1 MPRGQLYRCGSTFR
15 RNFVKQNLEKE
26 QIEQCTVEVAVQLC
40 TMAPVKRKV
49 GENLGSSFPA
59 TKRLRIDAKD
69 DSTAPKKRKDT
80 DKENVKPTRS
90 ETRPQ
95 PVSILKSEPP
105 AFPRGGAGL
114 LTPLEKKQIQAR
126 ATRDA
131 IAEHKRD
138 KDLFG
143 SPSKAAGD
151 SEGEESP
158 SDAEE
163 PVQKPGK
170 NVFTKKKR
178 QTIDGALHEPG
189 MRIESLTFKQL
200 TVGSLVL
207 GRVSRINP
215 RDLTIAL
222 PNNLTGTVPLTSIS
236 IALTERIEALLAK
249 EPIETDEVEE
259 EDSIDLHEYFNIG
272 QWLRVCISAVGGD
285 DATAKGHGKKNI
297 ELSVEPESANVGLEL
312 SNIIA
317 GCTIQGAV
325 TSVEDHGVAID
336 LGLAKGK
343 ATGFIPKKELSDY
356 PEWSNIKVGSVML
369 CIVTEI
375 TSNGRLV
382 KLSANKSHLGN
393 TKTSTLKMAPTI
405 DSFLPGTAVE
415 ILLTEVGLMGL
426 VGQVMGMLDVTA
438 DLLHSGAYEGDGNLQ
453 TRYAIGK
460 KVKGRLLYGLPLSE
474 TRKMGFSILK
484 DVLNLEDSNN
494 QMEKQKSYQISEII
508 PEATVTNVE
517 PRLGIYL
524 TLAPGVQGF
533 AHISRLADNKVDSI
547 SGQSGPYKIGTKH
560 KVRILEYNSV
570 DNLFLVS
577 LQPKVLAQPFLRLED
592 VLVGTKVSGK
602 IEKLLIGPAGI
613 TSLLVNLADGITG
626 LVPRIHFSDI
636 VLQHPEKKFRER
648 GSVTARVLST
658 DLAKQQIRLTLKKSL
673 VNSDQKIWKDFSEIA
688 VGDSS
693 PGSLVKVDTYGAIVH
708 FYGSV
713 KGFLPVSEMSEAYIK
728 DATEHFRVGQSLTV
742 HAMSVTPET
751 GRMTVSCREP
761 TSSNQSIDTTLISL
775 TPGTLVTGKVFEK
788 SEDDLLLRLK
798 ETGVIA
804 RLSVDHISDGSLKK
818 RKSALAKIRVGQ
830 DLQYLLVLEARAKQR
845 IVIVSNRSS
854 LLKASSDGT
863 LLRSFGD
870 LKEGATFTGLV
881 SNITSD
887 GVFVSF
893 ADGISG
899 LIPKT
904 QVPAESEE
912 MADFGIALLQP
923 IAAKVSSIDYR
934 NFPPRFWL
942 TMREGKDV
950 PGSPSVKS
958 NGASQPAGDL
968 IDPVDSSLKFL
979 SDLEVGKFTKARI
992 VSVKETQ
999 INVELAKGVQGRID
1013 VSAIFDSWDEIK
1025 DRKRPLQT
1033 FSAREIIDVK
1043 VLGAHDARNHRFLP
1057 LTHRVGKTPVL
1068 ELSAKAKD
1076 IKEPM
1081 REEVKLE
1088 NMKPGSSWLAFVNN
1102 IGDDC
1107 LWVNI
1112 SPNVRGRI
1120 RSVDAS
1126 DDLSL
1131 AADLEVNFPI
1141 GSALRVRVISVDVDR
1156 NRLDLSAKQG
1166 DPTAQV
1172 TLKDILKGTIIPGR
1186 ITKMSDRQLLIQVSE
1201 TVVGAVD
1208 LIDMA
1213 DDFTEVNLARYQK
1226 NDVVRVYVL
1235 DVDIPNKKIS
1245 LSLRPSKVLSSSLK
1259 VADTEVTS
1267 VQQLNVNDVVRGFV
1281 TNVADSGLFVSLG
1294 HKVTAHVRVS
1304 NLSDSF
1310 LKDWKD
1316 QFQRDQLVQGKLV
1329 SVDKST
1335 GHVQMSLKESVLD
1348 VNYKPPKTFTDM
1360 HVGDVVTG
1368 KVAKVET
1375 FGVFI
1380 LVDNS
1385 ENVRGLCH
1393 RSEIAEK
1400 RIEDASKLFSEG
1412 DVVKVKVLKV
1422 ELDKRRI
1429 NFGMKASYFGDHEDE
1444 DEADDSDEEMED
1456 YAAGGAALDSDAETN
1471 DNSDDASA
1479 VESLDEIAPSDPD
1492 EDMIDGYA
1500 GTPTAATKPTSA
1512 LAVGGFD
1519 WYGLSNDTRSS
1530 STRPASA
1537 SDDET
1542 AAPAAKRKRKPDIQ
1556 IDQTGDLTT
1565 NAQVAQDFDRLLG
1578 EKPESSSLWMQYIA
1592 HHLTLGDIDTAR
1604 SIGERALKSISMNN
1618 ESEKLNTWVGLLS
1631 LENAYGD
1638 DESQQAILDRACEVN
1653 DAQTIHERLC
1663 SICVQNRKLEKADD
1677 LFQVMLKKFGRNDPK
1692 LWINYA
1698 SFLFD
1703 TAKDPDKGRALLSK
1717 ALQTLPQ
1724 FTHFD
1729 ITSKF
1734 AQLEFKSPQG
1744 LPERG
1749 RTIFEGLIS
1758 SFPKRVDLFN
1768 VLLDLEINQG
1778 DKEQV
1783 RALFKRIFAGKVKA
1797 KQARFFFKRWLEFE
1811 QKEGDEK
1818 SVDAIKL
1825 RAADWVQ
1832 NLKQA
1837 E

>member
-1 MPRGQLYRCGSTFR
+1 
-15 RNFVKQNLEKE
+15 
-26 QIEQCTVEVAVQLC
+26 
-40 TMAPVKRKV
+40 MAPVKRKV
-49 GENLGSSFPA
+49 GENLNSGLPA
-59 TKRLRIDAKD
+59 TKRLRIDTKD
-69 DSTAPKKRKDT
+69 DSTAPKNRKET
-80 DKENVKPTRS
+80 DKENVKPTRP
-90 ETRPQ
+90 ETRSQ
-95 PVSILKSEPP
+95 PASILKKEQP
-105 AFPRGGAGL
+105 AFPRGGAGV
-114 LTPLEKKQIQAR
+114 LTPLEKKQIQAK

-131 IAEHKRD
+131 IAEHKRE

-143 SPSKAAGD
+143 SSSKPAVED
-151 SEGEESP
+151 SEVEEFP
-158 SDAEE
+158 SDADELT
-163 PVQKPGK
+163 QKSSK
-170 NVFTKKKR
+170 KTFTKKKR
-178 QTIDGALHEPG
+178 HATDGDLHEPG
-189 MRIESLTFKQL
+189 VRIESLTFKQL

-207 GRVSRINP
+207 GRVSRINL

-236 IALTERIEALLAK
+236 NVLTEKIDALLAK
-249 EPIETDEVEE
+249 EPTERDEVEE
-259 EDSIDLHEYFNIG
+259 EGNFHLHEYFSIG
-272 QWLRVCISAVGGD
+272 QWLRVCVSAVGEEGS
-285 DATAKGHGKKNI
+285 TAKGHSKKTI
-297 ELSVEPESANVGLEL
+297 ELSLESQSTNAGFQL
-312 SNIIA
+312 SNIVA
-317 GCTIQGAV
+317 GCTMQCSV
-325 TSVEDHGVAID
+325 TSVEDHGVAVD

-343 ATGFIPKKELSDY
+343 TTGFIPKKELSDY
-356 PEWSNIKVGSVML
+356 LEWSNIKVGSVML
-369 CIVTEI
+369 CVVTEV

-382 KLSANKSHLGN
+382 KLSANRSRLGN
-393 TKTSTLKMAPTI
+393 TKVSTLKIAPTI

-415 ILLTEVGLMGL
+415 ILLTEVSPTGL

-438 DLLHSGAYEGDGNLQ
+438 DLLHSGAYEGDQDLQ

-460 KVKGRLLYGLPLSE
+460 KIKGRLLYDLPLSD
-474 TRKMGFSILK
+474 TRKMGFSILN
-484 DVLNLEDSNN
+484 DVLTLEDSDK
-494 QMEKQKSYQISEII
+494 QIEKQKSYRISEIV
-508 PEATVTNVE
+508 PEASVVSVE
-517 PRLGIYL
+517 ARLGLYL
-524 TLAPGVQGF
+524 TLAPGVPGF

-547 SGQSGPYKIGTKH
+547 SDQSGPYKIGTKH

-570 DNLFLVS
+570 DNLFLLS

-592 VLVGTKVSGK
+592 VPIGTTVSGK

-613 TSLLVNLADGITG
+613 TGLLVNLADGVTG
-626 LVPRIHFSDI
+626 LVPRMHFSDI
-636 VLQHPEKKFRER
+636 VLQHPEKKFREG

-658 DLAKQQIRLTLKKSL
+658 DSVKQQIRLTLKKSL
-673 VNSDQKIWKDFSEIA
+673 VNSDQKIWKDFAEIA
-688 VGDSS
+688 VGDAS
-693 PGSLVKVDTYGAIVH
+693 PGTLVKVDTYGAIVH

-728 DATEHFRVGQSLTV
+728 DATQHFRVGQSLTV

-761 TSSNQSIDTTLISL
+761 TSSNQSIETTLASL
-775 TPGTLVTGKVFEK
+775 VPGTLVTGKVFEK

-798 ETGVIA
+798 ESGVIA
-804 RLSVDHISDGSLKK
+804 RLSIDHISDGSLRK

-830 DLQYLLVLEARAKQR
+830 DLQDLLVLEARAKQR

-854 LLKASSDGT
+854 LLRASNDGS
-863 LLRSFGD
+863 LLKSFGS
-870 LKEGATFTGLV
+870 LKEGATVTGLV
-881 SNITSD
+881 ANITRD
-887 GVFVSF
+887 GIFVSF

-899 LIPKT
+899 LIPKS
-904 QVPAESEE
+904 QVPIESQAV
-912 MADFGIALLQP
+912 ADFGVILLQP

-934 NFPPRFWL
+934 NSPPRFWL
-942 TMREGKDV
+942 TMREGTTA
-950 PGSPSVKS
+950 PGVSSVKT
-958 NGASQPAGDL
+958 NGASQGPGDL
-968 IDPVDSSLKFL
+968 IDPVDSSLKSI
-979 SDLEVGKFTKARI
+979 SDLEVGKITKARI
-992 VSVKETQ
+992 VSVKDTQ

-1013 VSAIFDSWDEIK
+1013 VSAIFDDWDEIK
-1025 DRKRPLQT
+1025 DRKRPLHT
-1033 FSAREIIDVK
+1033 FSAKQVVDVK

-1057 LTHRVGKTPVL
+1057 LTHRIGKTPVL

-1076 IKEPM
+1076 TKQPT

-1088 NMKPGSSWLAFVNN
+1088 NVKPGSSWLAFVNN

-1120 RSVDAS
+1120 RSVDVS

-1131 AADLEVNFPI
+1131 ATDLEVNFPV
-1141 GSALRVRVISVDVDR
+1141 GSALRVRVVSVDVDR

-1172 TLKDILKGTIIPGR
+1172 TLKDISKGTIIPGR
-1186 ITKMSDRQLLIQVSE
+1186 ITKVSDRQLLIQISE

-1213 DDFTEVNLARYQK
+1213 DDFTEVNPAKYQK
-1226 NDVVRVYVL
+1226 NDVIRVYVL
-1235 DVDIPNKKIS
+1235 DVDISNKKLS
-1245 LSLRPSKVLSSSLK
+1245 LSLRPSKVLSSSLR
-1259 VADTEVTS
+1259 VADPEVIS

-1281 TNVADSGLFVSLG
+1281 TNVADSGLFVTLG

-1335 GHVQMSLKESVLD
+1335 GHVQMSLKQSVLD

-1360 HVGDVVTG
+1360 QMGDIVTG
-1368 KVAKVET
+1368 KIAKVET

-1380 LVDNS
+1380 LVDNT

-1412 DVVKVKVLKV
+1412 DVVKAKILKIEV
-1422 ELDKRRI
+1422 DKRRI
-1429 NFGMKASYFGDHEDE
+1429 NFGMKASYFVDDE
-1444 DEADDSDEEMED
+1444 DENIVDGSDEEMED
-1456 YAAGGAALDSDAETN
+1456 IVEGGAALDSDADIN
-1471 DNSDDASA
+1471 DDSDDTSNYDSPDEMA
-1479 VESLDEIAPSDPD
+1479 ESDDSD
-1492 EDMIDGYA
+1492 EDMIDEDA
-1500 GTPTAATKPTSA
+1500 GPLSTTTKPAPA
-1512 LAVGGFD
+1512 LPAGGFD
-1519 WYGLSNDTRSS
+1519 WYGLSTESKDTSKR
-1530 STRPASA
+1530 SA
-1537 SDDET
+1537 SPSDNET
-1542 AAPAAKRKRKPDIQ
+1542 AAPAPKRKRKPEIQ
-1556 IDQTGDLTT
+1556 IDQTGNLTT
-1565 NAQVAQDFDRLLG
+1565 TPQVAQDFDRLLG
-1578 EKPESSSLWMQYIA
+1578 NKPESSSLWLQYIA
-1592 HHLTLGDIDTAR
+1592 HHLTLGDVDTAR
-1604 SIGERALKSISMNN
+1604 SIGERALKSIPMVN
-1618 ESEKLNTWVGLLS
+1618 ELEKLNIWVALLN

-1638 DESQQAILDRACEVN
+1638 DESQQAMLERACEVN
-1653 DAQTIHERLC
+1653 DAQIIHERLS
-1663 SICVQNRKLEKADD
+1663 SIYVQSGKAEKADE
-1677 LFQVMLKKFGRNDPK
+1677 LFQIMLKKFGRNDPK

-1698 SFLFD
+1698 TFFFD
-1703 TAKDPDKGRALLSK
+1703 TAKEPEKGRALLPR

-1729 ITSKF
+1729 VTSKF

-1768 VLLDLEINQG
+1768 VLLDLETIQG

-1783 RALFKRIFAGKVKA
+1783 RALFERIFAGKVKA

-1811 QKEGDEK
+1811 EKEGDEK
-1818 SVDAIKL
+1818 SVDAVKL
-1825 RAADWVQ
+1825 RAADWVK

>member
-1 MPRGQLYRCGSTFR
+1 MSISASRDTAAHLY
-15 RNFVKQNLEKE
+15 
-26 QIEQCTVEVAVQLC
+26 I
-40 TMAPVKRKV
+40 MAPVKRKV
-49 GENLGSSFPA
+49 GENLNSSLPA
-59 TKRLRIDAKD
+59 TKRVRIDTKD
-69 DSTAPKKRKDT
+69 DSTAPKNRKET
-80 DKENVKPTRS
+80 DKENVKPARS
-90 ETRPQ
+90 ETRSQ
-95 PVSILKSEPP
+95 PASILKAEQP

-114 LTPLEKKQIQAR
+114 LTPLEKKQIQAK

-131 IAEHKRD
+131 IAEHKRE

-143 SPSKAAGD
+143 SSSKPAVED
-151 SEGEESP
+151 SEAEGFP
-158 SDAEE
+158 SDADDLT
-163 PVQKPGK
+163 QKSSK
-170 NVFTKKKR
+170 KTLTKKKR
-178 QTIDGALHEPG
+178 QATDGDLHEPG
-189 MRIESLTFKQL
+189 VRTESLTFKQL

-207 GRVSRINP
+207 GRVSRINF

-236 IALTERIEALLAK
+236 TALTKNIEALLAK
-249 EPIETDEVEE
+249 EPTERDEVEE
-259 EDSIDLHEYFNIG
+259 EENLDLHEYFSIG
-272 QWLRVCISAVGGD
+272 QWLRVCVSALGEEG
-285 DATAKGHGKKNI
+285 ATAKGHGKKNI
-297 ELSVEPESANVGLEL
+297 ELSLESQSTNVGLEL
-312 SNIIA
+312 SNVVA
-317 GCTIQGAV
+317 GCTIQCSV
-325 TSVEDHGVAID
+325 TSVEDHGVAVD

-369 CIVTEI
+369 CVVTEV

-382 KLSANKSHLGN
+382 KLSANRSRLGN
-393 TKTSTLKMAPTI
+393 TKVSTLKMAPTI
-405 DSFLPGTAVE
+405 DSFLSGTAVE
-415 ILLTEVGLMGL
+415 VLLTEVGLTGL

-438 DLLHSGAYEGDGNLQ
+438 DLLHSGAYESDRDLQ

-460 KVKGRLLYGLPLSE
+460 KVKGRLLYDLPLSDS
-474 TRKMGFSILK
+474 RKMGFSILN
-484 DVLNLEDSNN
+484 DVLTLEDSNN
-494 QMEKQKSYQISEII
+494 QMEKQKSYQISEIV
-508 PEATVTNVE
+508 PEASVVSVE
-517 PRLGIYL
+517 PRLGLYL

-547 SGQSGPYKIGTKH
+547 SDQSGPYKIGTKH

-592 VLVGTKVSGK
+592 VSVGMKVSGK

-626 LVPRIHFSDI
+626 LVPRMHFSDV
-636 VLQHPEKKFRER
+636 VLQHPEKKFREG

-658 DLAKQQIRLTLKKSL
+658 DLVKQQIRLTLKKSL
-673 VNSDQKIWKDFSEIA
+673 VNSDQKIWKDFAEIV
-688 VGDSS
+688 VGDAS
-693 PGSLVKVDTYGAIVH
+693 PGTLVKVDTYGAIVH

-728 DATEHFRVGQSLTV
+728 DATQHFRVGQSLTV

-761 TSSNQSIDTTLISL
+761 TSSNQSIETTLASL
-775 TPGTLVTGKVFEK
+775 VAGTLVSGKVFEK

-798 ETGVIA
+798 ESGVIA
-804 RLSVDHISDGSLKK
+804 RLPIDHISDGSLKK

-830 DLQYLLVLEARAKQR
+830 DLQDLLVLEARAKQR

-854 LLKASSDGT
+854 LLKASDDGS
-863 LLRSFGD
+863 LLKSFD
-870 LKEGATFTGLV
+870 NLKEGATVTGLV
-881 SNITSD
+881 SNITRD
-887 GVFVSF
+887 GIFVSF
-893 ADGISG
+893 ANGISG

-904 QVPAESEE
+904 QVPIESEAV
-912 MADFGIALLQP
+912 ADFGVVLLQP
-923 IAAKVSSIDYR
+923 IAAKVSLIDYR
-934 NFPPRFWL
+934 NSPPRFWL
-942 TMREGKDV
+942 TMREGTAAPEV
-950 PGSPSVKS
+950 SPVKT
-958 NGASQPAGDL
+958 NGASQDSGNL
-968 IDPVDSSLKFL
+968 IDPVDASLKSL
-979 SDLEVGKFTKARI
+979 SDLKVGKITKARI
-992 VSVKETQ
+992 VSVKDTQ
-999 INVELAKGVQGRID
+999 INVELAKGLQGRID
-1013 VSAIFDSWDEIK
+1013 VSAIFEDWDEIK
-1025 DRKRPLQT
+1025 DRKRPLHT
-1033 FSAREIIDVK
+1033 FSAKQVVDVK

-1057 LTHRVGKTPVL
+1057 LTHRIGKTPVL

-1076 IKEPM
+1076 IKQPT

-1088 NMKPGSSWLAFVNN
+1088 NVKPGSSWLAFVNN

-1120 RSVDAS
+1120 RSVDVS

-1131 AADLEVNFPI
+1131 ATDLEVNFPV
-1141 GSALRVRVISVDVDR
+1141 GSALRVRVVSVDAER

-1172 TLKDILKGTIIPGR
+1172 TFKDISKGTIIPGR
-1186 ITKMSDRQLLIQVSE
+1186 ITKVSDRQLLIQISE

-1213 DDFTEVNLARYQK
+1213 DDFTEVNPAKYQK
-1226 NDVVRVYVL
+1226 NDVIRVYVL
-1235 DVDIPNKKIS
+1235 DVDIPNKKLS
-1245 LSLRPSKVLSSSLK
+1245 LSLRPSKVLSSSLS
-1259 VADTEVTS
+1259 VADPEVTS
-1267 VQQLNVNDVVRGFV
+1267 IQQLNVNDVVRGFI
-1281 TNVADSGLFVSLG
+1281 TNVADSGLFVTLG

-1316 QFQRDQLVQGKLV
+1316 QFQRDQIVQGKLV

-1335 GHVQMSLKESVLD
+1335 GHVQMSLKQSVLD

-1360 HVGDVVTG
+1360 QVGDIVTG
-1368 KVAKVET
+1368 KIAKVET

-1380 LVDNS
+1380 LVDS
-1385 ENVRGLCH
+1385 TENVRGLCH
-1393 RSEIAEK
+1393 RSEIADK

-1412 DVVKVKVLKV
+1412 DVVKAKILKIEV
-1422 ELDKRRI
+1422 DKRRI
-1429 NFGMKASYFGDHEDE
+1429 NFGMKASYFRDDDNEDE
-1444 DEADDSDEEMED
+1444 DEVDGSNEEMDDIVE
-1456 YAAGGAALDSDAETN
+1456 GGAALSSDTDINDDSDDTSN
-1471 DNSDDASA
+1471 DESVDEMAKSDDS
-1479 VESLDEIAPSDPD
+1479 D
-1492 EDMIDGYA
+1492 EDMIDEDA
-1500 GTPTAATKPTSA
+1500 GPISTTAKPAPA
-1512 LAVGGFD
+1512 LTVGGFD
-1519 WYGLSNDTRSS
+1519 WYGLSNESKDTSKR
-1530 STRPASA
+1530 SA
-1537 SDDET
+1537 SPSDNEI
-1542 AAPAAKRKRKPDIQ
+1542 AAPTPKRKRKPEIQ

-1565 NAQVAQDFDRLLG
+1565 TPQVAQDFDRLLG
-1578 EKPESSSLWMQYIA
+1578 NKPESSSLWLQYIA
-1592 HHLTLGDIDTAR
+1592 HHLTLGDVDTAR
-1604 SIGERALKSISMNN
+1604 SIGERALKSIPMVN
-1618 ESEKLNTWVGLLS
+1618 EPEKLNIWVALLN

-1638 DESQQAILDRACEVN
+1638 DESQQVMLERACEVN
-1653 DAQTIHERLC
+1653 DAQTIYERLS
-1663 SICVQNRKLEKADD
+1663 SIYVQSGKTEKADE

-1698 SFLFD
+1698 TFFFD
-1703 TAKDPDKGRALLSK
+1703 TAKEPEKGRALLPR

-1729 ITSKF
+1729 VTSKF

-1768 VLLDLEINQG
+1768 VLLDLETNQG
-1778 DKEQV
+1778 EKEQV
-1783 RALFKRIFAGKVKA
+1783 RALFERIFAGKVKA

-1811 QKEGDEK
+1811 EKEGDEK
-1818 SVDAIKL
+1818 SVDAVKL
-1825 RAADWVQ
+1825 RAADWVK